1 MMIPEITVM
10 STAVTMK
17 ADTMTHPTMMVIQNK
32 KYINTGKNL
41 GEGECAS
48 AHSSFCVWS

>member
-17 ADTMTHPTMMVIQNK
+17 ADTMTHPTMMDIQNK
-32 KYINTGKNL
+32 TYREKPRRRGMCFGTFPFLCLQEK
-41 GEGECAS
+41 
-48 AHSSFCVWS
+48 V